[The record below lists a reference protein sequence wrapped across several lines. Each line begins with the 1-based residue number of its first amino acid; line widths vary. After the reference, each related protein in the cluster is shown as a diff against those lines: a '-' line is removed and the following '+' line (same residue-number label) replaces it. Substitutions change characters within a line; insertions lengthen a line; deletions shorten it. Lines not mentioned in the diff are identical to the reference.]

1 MVDEFWNLNSKKHGA
16 SIPRPVVHWSPP
28 PEDCFKINFD
38 AAYFEDLGLA
48 GIGVVCRDHSGQAI
62 VALCQNLGKVQ
73 SAEMAEALAAQR
85 AMIFAREMSLF
96 DIIVEGDCL
105 TVIQASLR
113 VGPSSAIW
121 PYH

>member
-1 MVDEFWNLNSKKHGA
+1 
-16 SIPRPVVHWSPP
+16 
-28 PEDCFKINFD
+28 
-38 AAYFEDLGLA
+38 
-48 GIGVVCRDHSGQAI
+48 
-62 VALCQNLGKVQ
+62 
-73 SAEMAEALAAQR
+73 MAEALAARR
-85 AMIFAREMSLF
+85 AVIFAREMSLF